1 LEAIEEERP
10 AGRIG
15 DELTRRGFLAGTAAG
30 TFGLTALATVLAAF
44 EQARPAWAQVPAP
57 GLAPDSDPV
66 RATMAA
72 FADTIVPGP
81 AGGADP
87 APGAI
92 EAGALDEVYDPYY
105 ALAEA
110 FPLIHSDLAVATPRV
125 LGRAAQFNLALPYA
139 DREKVILDRITG
151 TGGNPGGNPN
161 ALMYAAPAVV
171 IYIAYYGTAR
181 SNLGV
186 QYIGFPPHSNGY
198 WPEHS
203 YRVSFRGMTA
213 DGNPP

>member
-1 LEAIEEERP
+1 
-10 AGRIG
+10 
-15 DELTRRGFLAGTAAG
+15 
-30 TFGLTALATVLAAF
+30 AF
-44 EQARPAWAQVPAP
+44 EDARPAFAQLPAP

-105 ALAEA
+105 SLTPA

-125 LGRAAQFNLALPYA
+125 LGRPAQFTLALPYP
-139 DREKVILDRITG
+139 DREKVILNRITG
-151 TGGNPGGNPN
+151 TGGNPNGNPN

-186 QYIGFPPHSNGY
+186 QYIGFPPHSDGY
-198 WPEHS
+198 WPGSS